1 MLELIARGVIAAPKR
16 ILAVTV
22 FVMAVAGML
31 GAPVSTM
38 LSAAGFTDPDAES
51 NRANRVLVDEFDRG
65 FVNLNLLVESPVPVS
80 APEPRAVIDGIVTG
94 LRSAERVARVISPS
108 EVPDPVAAGLVSEDG
123 RSALVIAYLSGDE
136 SQGMAYSAELI
147 ERYAGDRGSGITVS
161 AGGPGAIYGQLGE
174 QSRRDLTLTEAIVLP
189 ITFLVLVWVFGGV
202 LAALIPL
209 AVGGFAIVGSTAILR
224 GLAEVTEVSVFALN
238 LAVAM
243 GLALAIDYSLLLVSR
258 YREELADGSDPRDAI
273 RRTMRTAGRTVVFS
287 AVTVALCLATMAV
300 FPMYFLR
307 SFAYGGVSVVA
318 LAAVSA
324 LVVAPA
330 AILVAAGRI
339 GKAKRRGPLADSR
352 WYAWALAVM
361 RRPKIAAA
369 VTVIPLIVVGLPFL
383 DAKFGFPDDRI
394 LPASAQARQVGDQI
408 RTEFTQDAGSPI
420 SIVIEHEDGPRN
432 VEIGSYAAELSR
444 DPAVVAVSA
453 PDATYVRGGP
463 AAPPGGEA
471 GTRDDSTFLT
481 VSTTAEPFSAGS
493 EEVLNR
499 LRAVAEPTGATVLF
513 SGAEQS
519 NRDGVDSIVKRL
531 PLLLTLIAV
540 VMFVLLFLLSG
551 SVVIPLKALLLNV
564 LSLTSTFGAMVWIFQ
579 EGHLGGLGTTVV
591 GTLEATL
598 PVLMFCVAFGLSMDY
613 EVFLVARIREFWLA
627 SDRSDAANER
637 AVALGL
643 AGTGRIVTAAALV
656 MAITFAGL
664 IASQVSFLR
673 MFGFGLAVAVLMD
686 AIVIRSVLLP
696 ALMVLLGRWN
706 WWAPQPLARL
716 HARLTTPRLDG
727 QRPAKVMP

>member
-1 MLELIARGVIAAPKR
+1 VLELIARGVIAAPKR

-65 FVNLNLLVESPVPVS
+65 FVNLNLLVESPGPVS

-94 LRSAERVARVISPS
+94 LRSTERVARVISPS

-136 SQGMAYSAELI
+136 SQGMSYSAELI

-161 AGGPGAIYGQLGE
+161 AGGPGAIYGQIGE

-339 GKAKRRGPLADSR
+339 GKAKRRGPLTESR

-420 SIVIEHEDGPRN
+420 SIVIEYDDGPRN

-551 SVVIPLKALLLNV
+551 SLVIPLKALLLNV
-564 LSLTSTFGAMVWIFQ
+564 LSLTTTFGAMVWIFQ